1 MLISYIK
8 GFNSLFTCTSE
19 VNERGYMK
27 LCLLHCLTIY
37 KIHGIHGIQAIH
49 TIHAIHVIHCASGY
63 HRVEKK
69 INKC

>member
-1 MLISYIK
+1 
-8 GFNSLFTCTSE
+8 
-19 VNERGYMK
+19 MK